1 MSQKQGQPADGG
13 LEQILRLRKEK
24 AKRLEEYGW
33 KPYPNGL
40 EVPHTTKDV
49 REAPGAPAEE
59 PAEGDPSFRIGVR
72 ILGIR
77 SFGKVSFMSV
87 QDRHGPLQ
95 LQLRKDLLGEAN
107 YQAAKSLD
115 LGDIVVAS
123 GPRIVTRTGE
133 LTLQVKEITLA
144 TKSMHPLPDKH
155 AGLTDVEQRYRQRY
169 VDLIVNPEVRK
180 TFEQRAQLIR
190 FIRKFL
196 DERDFMEVETPM
208 LHPLIG
214 GAAAKPFTTH
224 HNALD
229 MELFMRIAPELYL
242 KRLVVGGF
250 ERVYE
255 INRNFRNEGI
265 STQHNPEFTMLEFY
279 QAYATYED
287 LMNLT
292 EEMFRA
298 AALEVT
304 GSLQIPYGG
313 HGEGETPVM
322 LDFEKPFRRIP
333 VREGLL
339 EKLPGVDITNHS
351 ALLAAGENLGAHL
364 DPRYSVGRLQMDL
377 FEHLY
382 EKDLIQPTFV
392 IGFPIEVSPLARRS
406 ERDPAVADRFELYM
420 TGKEIANAFSELN
433 DPEDQRSRFRA
444 QLEQKAAGDQETMD
458 YDEDYCHA
466 LDIGLPPTAGE
477 GVGID
482 RLAMVLT
489 NSPSI
494 RDVILFPLLRKH

>member
-1 MSQKQGQPADGG
+1 MSDKQAPSADGG
-13 LEQILRLRKEK
+13 LEQILRVRKDK
-24 AKRLEEYGW
+24 ARKLEEHGW

-40 EVPHTTKDV
+40 EVPHTTRDV
-49 REAPGAPAEE
+49 RSDAASVGEE
-59 PAEGDPSFRIGVR
+59 PGPNDPSFKVGVR
-72 ILGIR
+72 ITGIR
-77 SFGKVSFMSV
+77 SFGKVTFMSV
-87 QDRHGPLQ
+87 RDRHGELQ
-95 LQLRKDLLGEAN
+95 LQLRKDLLGETS

-115 LGDIVVAS
+115 LGDIVVAA

-133 LTLQVKEITLA
+133 LTIQVREIMLA
-144 TKSMHPLPDKH
+144 TKSMYPLPDKH

-169 VDLIVNPEVRK
+169 VDLIVNPEVRQ
-180 TFEQRAQLIR
+180 TFERRAQLIR
-190 FIRKFL
+190 FIRSFL
-196 DERDFMEVETPM
+196 DQRDFMEVETPM

-229 MELFMRIAPELYL
+229 MELYLRIAPELYL

-304 GSLQIPYGG
+304 GSLQVPFGG
-313 HGEGETPVM
+313 HAEGEAPVM

-333 VREGLL
+333 VREGLM
-339 EKLPGVDITNHS
+339 EKLPGVDITNHA
-351 ALLAAGENLGAHL
+351 ALLAAGEKTGAFL

-392 IGFPIEVSPLARRS
+392 IGFPIEVSPLARRNNQ
-406 ERDPAVADRFELYM
+406 DPTLADRFELYI

-458 YDEDYCHA
+458 FDEDYCHA

-489 NSPSI
+489 NAASI
-494 RDVILFPLLRKH
+494 RDVILFPLLRKL